1 VIRDYW
7 LVGVVGIAGLVGM
20 WVLFIG
26 LPQRYPTETAGPPAR
41 SRSSETTD
49 KAGALATL
57 FFVSEDGMRLVGV
70 EREIER
76 RAEATAQARL
86 VLEAQL
92 AEPPVP
98 LLSPIPDGTMLRAIY
113 LTERGDAFVD
123 LSEDIFI
130 NHSGGS
136 LEELFTVYAIVNA
149 LATSIPAISAV
160 QILVNGQ
167 EVDTLVGHVDLQRP
181 LEQDLRLVGIPEP
194 DTKDGV
200 AELSWWRGEASPC
213 NPCCVRGTTPNWS

>member
-1 VIRDYW
+1 MIRDYW
-7 LVGVVGIAGLVGM
+7 LVGVVGMAGLVGL

-26 LPQRYPTETAGPPAR
+26 LPEWYPTETSSTPAQSRPPQ
-41 SRSSETTD
+41 TTD
-49 KAGALATL
+49 NAGVISTL
-57 FFVSEDGMRLVGV
+57 FFVSEDGMRLMGV

-92 AEPPVP
+92 SEPPAP
-98 LLSPIPDGTMLRAIY
+98 LLSPIPDGTTLRAIY

-123 LSEDIFI
+123 LSEDILI

-149 LATSIPAISAV
+149 LTTNIPAISAV

-181 LEQDLRLVGIPEP
+181 LASDLRLVGIPEP
-194 DTKDGV
+194 DPEDGV
-200 AELSWWRGEASPC
+200 AELSSWRGEVLPY
-213 NPCCVRGTTPNWS
+213 NPRCTPNWS